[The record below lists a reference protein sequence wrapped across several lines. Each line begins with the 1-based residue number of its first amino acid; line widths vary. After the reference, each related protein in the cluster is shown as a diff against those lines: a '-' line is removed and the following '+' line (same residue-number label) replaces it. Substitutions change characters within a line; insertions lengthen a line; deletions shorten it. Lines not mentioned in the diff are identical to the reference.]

1 MTIRPLMKY
10 GLLSIVLKFEELG
23 NMHKE
28 IKINR
33 NVPLNDRGQNANI
46 KFGNVP
52 DDTLKSFGFWNTED
66 SWYMDVVVCSEMDI
80 TFNISIVK
88 STKEVIIDVLDEE
101 FLQPYDYQEMLG
113 LNGIANEVHYK
124 VQDCMKS
131 LVDSGIIVGY
141 NMGDYI

>member
-1 MTIRPLMKY
+1 
-10 GLLSIVLKFEELG
+10 
-23 NMHKE
+23 MHKE
-28 IKINR
+28 IIINR
-33 NVPLNDRGQNANI
+33 NVPLNDRGQNSNI
-46 KFGNVP
+46 KFGNVSEG
-52 DDTLKSFGFWNTED
+52 TLKSFGFWNTED
-66 SWYMDVVVCSEMDI
+66 SWYMVVVVCSEMDI

-113 LNGIANEVHYK
+113 LNDIANEVHHK
-124 VQDCMKS
+124 VQECMKS

>member
-1 MTIRPLMKY
+1 
-10 GLLSIVLKFEELG
+10 
-23 NMHKE
+23 MHKD

-33 NVPLNDRGQNANI
+33 NVPLNNRGQNANI
-46 KFGNVP
+46 QFGNVSE
-52 DDTLKSFGFWNTED
+52 DTLKSFGFWNTED
-66 SWYMDVVVCSEMDI
+66 SWYLDVVVCSELDI

-113 LNGIANEVHYK
+113 FNDIANEVHCK

>member
-1 MTIRPLMKY
+1 M
-10 GLLSIVLKFEELG
+10 
-23 NMHKE
+23 N
-28 IKINR
+28 
-33 NVPLNDRGQNANI
+33 
-46 KFGNVP
+46 
-52 DDTLKSFGFWNTED
+52 
-66 SWYMDVVVCSEMDI
+66 VVVCSEMDI

-113 LNGIANEVHYK
+113 LNDIANEVHHK
-124 VQDCMKS
+124 VQECMKS

>member
-1 MTIRPLMKY
+1 
-10 GLLSIVLKFEELG
+10 
-23 NMHKE
+23 MHKE

-46 KFGNVP
+46 KFGNVSE
-52 DDTLKSFGFWNTED
+52 DTLKSFGFWNTKD
-66 SWYMDVVVCSEMDI
+66 SWYMNAVVSSGMDI
-80 TFNISIVK
+80 TFNISMVK
-88 STKEVIIDVLDEE
+88 STNEVIIDVLDEE

-113 LNGIANEVHYK
+113 LNEIANEVHYK

-131 LVDSGIIVGY
+131 LVDSGIIAGY

>member
-1 MTIRPLMKY
+1 
-10 GLLSIVLKFEELG
+10 
-23 NMHKE
+23 MHKE

-46 KFGNVP
+46 KFGNVSE
-52 DDTLKSFGFWNTED
+52 DTLKSFGFWNTKD
-66 SWYMDVVVCSEMDI
+66 SWYMNVVVSSEMDI

-113 LNGIANEVHYK
+113 LNDIANEVHCK

-141 NMGDYI
+141 SMGDYI